1 MVAVLLAL
9 IPAVSS
15 PLDAKATS
23 PAQTSAV
30 QTSAVQT
37 SAVQT
42 SAVHAGTHA
51 STTVHPKGHDGNHP
65 VTPQVVN
72 GEPVA
77 SPMPYPWMV
86 ALLQT
91 ATVQPNA
98 VLGQFCGGALI
109 APGWV
114 LTAAHCVDFWAQPS
128 DIEIAVGQ
136 PDLELIT
143 SADRQAVTA
152 IIVRSDWNPTVSASN
167 DIALL
172 QLADP
177 SRNTSVP
184 MLALV
189 DAANTLTVGTPAR
202 VVGWGQI
209 EDGTRPSYLR
219 QGDVEVAAG
228 PDSPTCRS
236 MPTPEA
242 PEGIFFYLPA
252 TMVCINGPV
261 PGSPKTVSSCF
272 GDSGGPLLVAQNG
285 GWAVAGLSSWAEDPC
300 DLFEYPGVFT
310 RVTAYLDWIA
320 GQIPELFVAPNTPTA
335 PAVVPANGSVAVT
348 VTMPTTGTL
357 PTSHVVTAAP
367 GGASCVVSGAAGACE
382 LTELDPLGTYTVS
395 AVASNAG
402 GPSVASLPSTQVTPG
417 AGPLQSPFADV
428 PDGSYFAQPTA
439 MLALRGITTGWG
451 GSATSYNPT
460 GLVTRAQ
467 MAALLWRTAGSP
479 PAPTPCGLIDEAA
492 IPAYA
497 SEATCWLADSGI
509 TTNNPFDPNGLV
521 TRAQMAAFLWRMA
534 QTPPSPSS
542 CGLVDQAAIPT
553 FARPAVCWLVA
564 EGITVLNP
572 YRSNDLVTR
581 AQVSAFI
588 YRFGGVENL
597 WVAAPVNPPAP
608 PSAGTTLS
616 SAPTVR

>member
-1 MVAVLLAL
+1 MITVQRSSIATHRTGFAGWRGLA
-9 IPAVSS
+9 IAVSVVVTMAITTLAGS
-15 PLDAKATS
+15 GPPDAGAN
-23 PAQTSAV
+23 PHDANP
-30 QTSAVQT
+30 
-37 SAVQT
+37 
-42 SAVHAGTHA
+42 
-51 STTVHPKGHDGNHP
+51 TVA
-65 VTPQVVN
+65 PQVVN

-86 ALLQT
+86 ALLQSS
-91 ATVQPNA
+91 VDEPNA
-98 VLGQFCGGALI
+98 SVAQFCGGALI

-128 DIEIAVGQ
+128 DIDVAVGQ
-136 PDLELIT
+136 PNLELIT
-143 SADRQAVTA
+143 PADRQAVTA

-184 MLALV
+184 TLALV
-189 DAANTLTVGTPAR
+189 DATNTLTLGMPAR

-252 TMVCINGPV
+252 TMVCVNGPV

-300 DLFEYPGVFT
+300 DLFEYPGVYT
-310 RVTAYLDWIA
+310 RVTAHLAWIA
-320 GQIPELFVAPNTPTA
+320 SQIPELFVAPNAPAA
-335 PAVVPANGSVAVT
+335 PAVTPAIGSVAVT
-348 VTMPTTGTL
+348 VAAPTAGTL
-357 PTSHVVTAAP
+357 ATSQVVTASP
-367 GGASCVVSGAAGACE
+367 GGATCVISAAVGSCDITG
-382 LTELDPLGTYTVS
+382 LDPLGTYTVS

-402 GPSVASLPSTQVTPG
+402 GPSAASTPSVQVTPG

-428 PDGSYFAQPTA
+428 PDDSYFAQPTA

-451 GSATSYNPT
+451 GSTTIYNPA
-460 GLVTRAQ
+460 GVVTRTQ

-479 PAPTPCGLIDEAA
+479 TTPTPCDLIDEAA
-492 IPAYA
+492 IPVYA
-497 SEATCWLADSGI
+497 SEATCWLTDNSI
-509 TTNNPFDPNGLV
+509 TTNNPFGPNGLV

-534 QTPPSPSS
+534 GTPPAPSS
-542 CGLVDQAAIPT
+542 CGLVDQAAIAT
-553 FARPAVCWLVA
+553 FARQGACWLVA
-564 EGITVLNP
+564 EGITVVNP
-572 YRSNDLVTR
+572 YRPNDLVTR
-581 AQVSAFI
+581 AQMSAFI

-608 PSAGTTLS
+608 PSAGTTPS